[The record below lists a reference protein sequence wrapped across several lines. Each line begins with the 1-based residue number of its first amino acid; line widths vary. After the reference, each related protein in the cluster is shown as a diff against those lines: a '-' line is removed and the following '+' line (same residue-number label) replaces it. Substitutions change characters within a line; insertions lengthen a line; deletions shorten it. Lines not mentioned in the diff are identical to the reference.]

1 MISDPKPKCKCV
13 QPTPVPLGCPF
24 QIRLS
29 WQPLSPPSPEICL
42 SSMRRLSGY
51 LGLAELEPESKS
63 PPAPLVAAPAPA
75 AAAGAPDFSL
85 VSDPAGGYAAAV
97 GAGSKKAQ
105 ASAGK
110 VFGLGI
116 LAGTHIGF
124 GAYLAVAIGAAC
136 PGLHASNPGLQ
147 KMVFGAFGLPFG
159 LFMISMT
166 GAELY
171 TGNAALVPMA
181 WLEGKATAAQ
191 VVRNLGGVLPAPLP
205 ASPTPSMSPATLPLC
220 PHSPEPDGAIYSAP
234 LPPHST
240 ASWAGNLLGSILLAA
255 LVTTGG
261 TLGEAAAAQKIAFGK
276 THEPLLV
283 VLVRAV
289 LCNWLVCMATYM
301 SLQAKDTTG
310 KFVAIWLPISAFVAL
325 GLEHTGS
332 THHTPR
338 PSALPRELAPHAPHI
353 RDHSR
358 KHVPASPRHPQR
370 GGHVVDRGAR
380 PQLAARD
387 ARQHR
392 RRAPR
397 RGASLLLR
405 LRRSRQEAPRVGCP
419 AADLR
424 RRTVVCFVAHLVCAR
439 QRRQP
444 GHRSRVRGT
453 PLSRARCCGT
463 CKSAGYHCAMP
474 RPA

>member
-1 MISDPKPKCKCV
+1 
-13 QPTPVPLGCPF
+13 
-24 QIRLS
+24 
-29 WQPLSPPSPEICL
+29 
-42 SSMRRLSGY
+42 MRRLSGY

-63 PPAPLVAAPAPA
+63 PPVPPVAAPAPA
-75 AAAGAPDFSL
+75 APAAAGASDFSL

-261 TLGEAAAAQKIAFGK
+261 TLGEAAAAKKIAFGK

-283 VLVRAV
+283 VLTRAV

-332 THHTPR
+332 THHTPPLG
-338 PSALPRELAPHAPHI
+338 PS
-353 RDHSR
+353 
-358 KHVPASPRHPQR
+358 
-370 GGHVVDRGAR
+370 
-380 PQLAARD
+380 
-387 ARQHR
+387 
-392 RRAPR
+392 
-397 RGASLLLR
+397 
-405 LRRSRQEAPRVGCP
+405 
-419 AADLR
+419 
-424 RRTVVCFVAHLVCAR
+424 
-439 QRRQP
+439 
-444 GHRSRVRGT
+444 
-453 PLSRARCCGT
+453 SRAR
-463 CKSAGYHCAMP
+463 SSRAPYP
-474 RPA
+474 RPQSQTCSCFPSASSTGRTRRGPRRSSTTCCP